1 MEALRIKREGAA
13 AKRAADALMTENR
26 SRKEG
31 NGVEVDD
38 DSDEDEEEDLLDWR
52 AKQLHK

>member
-13 AKRAADALMTENR
+13 ARRAADALMTENR

>member
-1 MEALRIKREGAA
+1 MEALRIKREEAA
-13 AKRAADALMTENR
+13 AKRAADALMAENR
-26 SRKEG
+26 SGEEG

-52 AKQLHK
+52 AKQFHK